1 MNVVIWRKK
10 YTFCFLFEKRY
21 QFIFNIKKKIFLF
34 TISVQGRI
42 QGKLEKE
49 IARALSNY
57 EQNLTSVMTQ
67 FPAQKINN
75 AILDYLSR

>member
-1 MNVVIWRKK
+1 M
-10 YTFCFLFEKRY
+10 
-21 QFIFNIKKKIFLF
+21 FNIKKKIFLF

>member
-1 MNVVIWRKK
+1 MNVVICRKK
-10 YTFCFLFEKRY
+10 YTFGFLFEKRY
-21 QFIFNIKKKIFLF
+21 QFFFNIEKKFLF